1 MAATTVPLLMLLVA
15 MSTAAVLAWRAPG
28 ETRPNIVFFFPDT
41 ISAESMGAYGHP
53 VTKTPNFDAFAAQGV
68 LFEYAL
74 SSYPQC
80 SPSRAALVTGR
91 HPHGVFVGGG
101 AWVTEAGCGWG
112 IWGKFQ
118 GNQWGLVADRLG

>member
-1 MAATTVPLLMLLVA
+1 MAATTVPLLLLLAA

-91 HPHGVFVGGG
+91 HPHGVCV
-101 AWVTEAGCGWG
+101 
-112 IWGKFQ
+112 
-118 GNQWGLVADRLG
+118 